1 MHTVMK
7 YTCPVIVIFVLFLS
21 RPGFS
26 EEIKSKGN
34 PGTIFPSTRDQIIS
48 ITPISGLGKNIFDS
62 FIGPTTLFHLGGIA
76 ATVVMVYEDWD
87 YRIYRSMK
95 KWERARP
102 YFTPSLYTGTGI
114 WLMISAPLFF
124 YGYFSHDVETLGA
137 AYAILQSTMIS
148 IVYATIVKAFTG
160 RPVPDEKWYRD
171 MRHMSRVFRYGFLRG
186 SVFYGWPG
194 GHVMITTAT
203 MASLMSYYPDKW
215 WIKIVGALA
224 VAYTI
229 IGVTVHKGHWMSDNI
244 AGMLMGYAIGST
256 VGSSFRKLVNR
267 RLGIP
272 AREVEYT
279 PVFSFNSVG
288 LNITLHF

>member
-1 MHTVMK
+1 MK
-7 YTCPVIVIFVLFLS
+7 LIYFCMIIISVLLS

-26 EEIKSKGN
+26 EENGN
-34 PGTIFPSTRDQIIS
+34 GRQPLDMFSATQEQPIRL
-48 ITPISGLGKNIFDS
+48 TPFSGLGNNIFNS
-62 FIGPTTLFHLGGIA
+62 FIGPTTLLHLGGVA
-76 ATVVMVYEDWD
+76 ATVVMVNEDWD
-87 YRIYRSMK
+87 YRIYQSMK
-95 KWERARP
+95 KWDRAKP
-102 YFTPSLYTGTGI
+102 YFLPSLYTGTGC

-124 YGYFSHDVETLGA
+124 YGYFAPNDEALGA

-160 RPVPDEKWYRD
+160 RPAPDEKWYSD
-171 MRHMSRVFRYGFLRG
+171 MRHMSRVFRFGFLRG

-194 GHVMITTAT
+194 GHAMITTAT
-203 MASLMSYYPDKW
+203 MASLISYYPDKW
-215 WIKIVGALA
+215 WIQIAGALL

-229 IGVTVHKGHWMSDNI
+229 VGVTVHKGHWMSDNI

-256 VGSSFRKLVNR
+256 VGRSFRTLVNR
-267 RLGIP
+267 KLGIP

-279 PVFSFNSVG
+279 PMVSFNSVG